1 MKGNNQSL
9 FPLFVCSSVF
19 FAKSFFFLPVCQ
31 LQFFCFSCKS
41 WESKMGDMVHFDL
54 VCCTDADRLI
64 CIDRRRIKK
73 RNFEFD
79 QEVEY

>member
-1 MKGNNQSL
+1 MCSL
-9 FPLFVCSSVF
+9 LSR
-19 FAKSFFFLPVCQ
+19 SFFFRYVNCI
-31 LQFFCFSCKS
+31 FSVLVVKVR
-41 WESKMGDMVHFDL
+41 ESKMGDMVHFDL